1 MHLLSQFYSVISII
15 LIASYLHRSSTRASA
30 TQAQKGRILILM
42 QLTAEII
49 RRDGETDSDEPS
61 KV

>member
-1 MHLLSQFYSVISII
+1 MHLLSLFYSVISII
-15 LIASYLHRSSTRASA
+15 LIASYLHHSSTRASA

-42 QLTAEII
+42 QLTTETN